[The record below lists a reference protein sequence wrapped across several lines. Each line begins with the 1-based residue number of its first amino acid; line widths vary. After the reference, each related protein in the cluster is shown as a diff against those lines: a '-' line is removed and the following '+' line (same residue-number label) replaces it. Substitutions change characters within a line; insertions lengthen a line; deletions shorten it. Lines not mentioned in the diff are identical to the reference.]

1 LGSIAEDTKK
11 KSYAKPLRTLRLRN
25 SFEFKNTNPLR
36 TKKNI
41 MQKLK
46 FSVLFIA
53 IITLFIGCKPK
64 ENTSEGNKMNEQ
76 AQLLMN
82 KTWKLVGT
90 TYYEKDQYNERP
102 NDEKGLTIT
111 FQEDGKIS
119 YQLSVNNCFGSYTL
133 DGENM
138 SVTLGG
144 CTKMCC
150 DSKFADQFQ
159 NILSTA
165 KSYKVHGENYLA
177 INGETMILKLEK
189 VED

>member
-1 LGSIAEDTKK
+1 M
-11 KSYAKPLRTLRLRN
+11 
-25 SFEFKNTNPLR
+25 KNLN
-36 TKKNI
+36 
-41 MQKLK
+41 

-53 IITLFIGCKPK
+53 ISTLFIGCTPT
-64 ENTSEGNKMNEQ
+64 ENTTEGKKMDEQ
-76 AQLLMN
+76 AQLLIG

-90 TYYEKDQYNERP
+90 TYYEKDQYNMRP
-102 NDEKGLTIT
+102 DDEKGLTIT

-119 YQLSVNNCFGSYTL
+119 YQLSVNRCFGTYTL

-150 DSKFADQFQ
+150 DSKFADEFQ

-177 INGETMILKLEK
+177 INGEEMILKLEK
-189 VED
+189 IVE

>member
-1 LGSIAEDTKK
+1 MKTQAQKNMKKYLLFMTIIALIVGCTPTEKTTNGSD
-11 KSYAKPLRTLRLRN
+11 LD
-25 SFEFKNTNPLR
+25 
-36 TKKNI
+36 
-41 MQKLK
+41 
-46 FSVLFIA
+46 
-53 IITLFIGCKPK
+53 
-64 ENTSEGNKMNEQ
+64 EQ
-76 AQLLMN
+76 AKLLIG

-102 NDEKGLTIT
+102 EKEEGLTIT

-119 YQLSVNNCFGSYTL
+119 YKLSVNNCFGSYTL
-133 DGENM
+133 ENEKM

-150 DSKFADQFQ
+150 DSEFADEFQ

-177 INGETMILKLEK
+177 INGEEMILKLESVK
-189 VED
+189 E